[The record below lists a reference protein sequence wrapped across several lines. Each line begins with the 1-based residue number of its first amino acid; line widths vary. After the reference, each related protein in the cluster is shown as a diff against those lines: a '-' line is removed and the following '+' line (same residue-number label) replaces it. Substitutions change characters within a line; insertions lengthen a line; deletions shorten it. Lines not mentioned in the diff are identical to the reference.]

1 MTTTTAV
8 NANSGVSSPSY
19 PGDMQSVSPDALL
32 EYCQIQLGGL
42 DSQITDQ
49 VNLQNKMLDE
59 RTAVEHVQTALE
71 DFGTQGPPDGQSMA
85 KCVAAF
91 QNAIASLPTGDP
103 VAAQLQTQCD
113 AMTQQYGY
121 HPAGTTP
128 TTNPVVLP
136 MLPGTGAMVGSV
148 TPLPPSTQPTLDT
161 PPKNDDWKGTTDALS
176 TLAGDV
182 KSNAEID
189 MLNLQD
195 LVSQRQQAVQLCSG
209 IMSKTDQTLE
219 AQAKAIGQ

>member
-1 MTTTTAV
+1 MTNTNAV
-8 NANSGVSSPSY
+8 NANSAVSNPSY
-19 PGDMQSVSPDALL
+19 AGDMQSVSPDALL

-49 VNLQNKMLDE
+49 VNQQNKMLAE
-59 RTAVEHVQTALE
+59 RTAVEQVQTALE
-71 DFGTQGPPDGQSMA
+71 NYGTQGPQNADQMGD
-85 KCVAAF
+85 CVAAF
-91 QNAIASLPTGDP
+91 QKAIASLPTGDP

-113 AMTQQYGY
+113 AMTTKYGY
-121 HPAGTTP
+121 DPGGKPNATVQVLQSPVNSADTVTT
-128 TTNPVVLP
+128 L
-136 MLPGTGAMVGSV
+136 
-148 TPLPPSTQPTLDT
+148 TQPTLANK
-161 PPKNDDWKGTTDALS
+161 PQNDDWKGTTDALT

>member
-1 MTTTTAV
+1 MTNANAV
-8 NANSGVSSPSY
+8 NANSGVSFPSY
-19 PGDMQSVSPDALL
+19 AGDMRRVSPDALL

-49 VNLQNKMLDE
+49 VNQQNKMLAE

-71 DFGTQGPPDGQSMA
+71 NFGTQGPQNRDQMTQ
-85 KCVAAF
+85 CVDAF
-91 QNAIASLPTGDP
+91 QKAIASLPTGDP

-113 AMTQQYGY
+113 AMTKQYGY
-121 HPAGTTP
+121 DAGGTP
-128 TTNPVVLP
+128 TAAVVLP
-136 MLPGTGAMVGSV
+136 IRTLLTNLTFGTQAGLAN
-148 TPLPPSTQPTLDT
+148 PPQ
-161 PPKNDDWKGTTDALS
+161 NDDWKGTTDALS